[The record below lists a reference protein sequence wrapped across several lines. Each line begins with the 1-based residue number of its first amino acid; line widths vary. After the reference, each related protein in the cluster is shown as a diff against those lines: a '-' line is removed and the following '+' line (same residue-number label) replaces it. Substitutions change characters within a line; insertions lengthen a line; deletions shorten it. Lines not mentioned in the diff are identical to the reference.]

1 MQHLHLG
8 DLLVKHNVLTSQQR
22 DLVLEAQ
29 KTRGGPFGV
38 IAEEMFG
45 VSPNA
50 VERAWAEQFAS
61 FAPTID
67 PRTYP
72 VQSRAIDVLN
82 RRQAWQF
89 KLLPLELRTDRFGDP
104 MMLACTTQ
112 EHLVRALRF
121 TGWKVGHQVQFV
133 LAQPQHL
140 GEAMCAHYPM
150 AGMTPASISE
160 AMVA

>member
-1 MQHLHLG
+1 MQHLQLG

-50 VERAWAEQFAS
+50 VERAWAEQYAS

-72 VQSRAIDVLN
+72 VQSRALEVVN

-89 KLLPLELRTDRFGDP
+89 KLLPLELRTDRSGNP
-104 MMLACTTQ
+104 MLLACTTQ

-121 TGWKVGHQVQFV
+121 TGWKVGHQCQFI
-133 LAQPQHL
+133 LAEALPL
-140 GEAMCAHYPM
+140 GEAMCTHYPM
-150 AGMTPASISE
+150 AGMTAASIGDV
-160 AMVA
+160 MVA

>member
-38 IAEEMFG
+38 IAEEMYG

-50 VERAWAEQFAS
+50 VERAWAEQYAS

-67 PRTYP
+67 PRAFN
-72 VQSRAIDVLN
+72 VQPRAVELIN

-89 KLLPLELRTDRFGDP
+89 KVLPLEVRSDRYGNP
-104 MMLACTTQ
+104 TLLACTTQ

-121 TGWKVGHQVQFV
+121 TGWKLGHQCQFV
-133 LAQPQHL
+133 LANAL
-140 GEAMCAHYPM
+140 AMGEAMCLHYPM
-150 AGMTPASISE
+150 AGMTPASIEE

>member
-22 DLVLEAQ
+22 DLVLDAQ

-50 VERAWAEQFAS
+50 VERAWAEQYAS

-72 VQSRAIDVLN
+72 VQSRALEVVN

-89 KLLPLELRTDRFGDP
+89 KLLPLELRADRYGNP

-121 TGWKVGHQVQFV
+121 TGWKVGHQCQFV
-133 LAQPQHL
+133 LAQPLAL
-140 GEAMCAHYPM
+140 GEAMCDHYPM
-150 AGMTPASISE
+150 AGMTPASISDVML
-160 AMVA
+160 A